1 MNRQIFVGAALVASH
16 PIIDTTASAVGIA
29 KTGTAIGTLTGAAH
43 TSATAAW
50 VGLGSMKAG
59 MFIMGVLPIIG
70 WLLVLDG
77 ISGKEPG
84 SPIINWYEESWRRYE
99 AQCEMEEL
107 KAEVNLDLDHQ
118 LRAIRIP
125 LTLAQQEDQFR
136 ALEVEH
142 DLYLLKKEIGIQ
154 SLRQSQQGSRLSQ
167 RTLMPLNYSDF
178 KALHTPNEGLRV
190 RIHSTGVIGTV
201 VSEFL
206 HNRSNIH
213 TLEIKPDNTSYVVF
227 AAFSDVGLDPSMQ
240 ES

>member
-1 MNRQIFVGAALVASH
+1 MNQKIFVGAALVASH
-16 PIIDTTASAVGIA
+16 PVINTAASTVGIA
-29 KTGTAIGTLTGAAH
+29 QTGTAIGTLTGAAH

-50 VGLGSMKAG
+50 IGLGSMKAG
-59 MFIMGVLPIIG
+59 MFIMGVLPVIG

-84 SPIINWYEESWRRYE
+84 SPIIDWYEEAWRRYE
-99 AQCEMEEL
+99 AQCELEAL
-107 KAEVNLDLDHQ
+107 KTEVNVDLDHQ

-142 DLYLLKKEIGIQ
+142 DLYLLKKEMGIQ
-154 SLRQSQQGSRLSQ
+154 NLRQSQQNSQLSQ
-167 RTLMPLNYSDF
+167 KTLMPLNYSDF

-190 RIHSTGVIGTV
+190 RIHSTGMIGTV

-206 HNRSNIH
+206 HNRSNVH

-227 AAFSDVGLDPSMQ
+227 ATFSDVSLAASTQ
-240 ES
+240 